1 MKMERVSVAQAAKE
15 LSIDRVNV
23 QYLLQKE
30 RLPIG
35 FAMKKEGKRRWTY
48 VIYRGLLDNF
58 KKSISEGKN
67 VFDIINER
75 KE

>member
-1 MKMERVSVAQAAKE
+1 MEMERVSVAQAAKE

>member
-35 FAMKKEGKRRWTY
+35 YAIKREGKTKWTY
-48 VIYRGLLDNF
+48 YIYRSLLDSF
-58 KKSISEGKN
+58 KKNISEGKN
-67 VFDIINER
+67 VFDVINER

>member
-35 FAMKKEGKRRWTY
+35 YAIKREGNTKWTY
-48 VIYRGLLDNF
+48 YIYRSLLDSF
-58 KKSISEGKN
+58 KKNISEGKN
-67 VFDIINER
+67 VFDVINER